1 LNPQL
6 LPLIELQKLDLRI
19 ADLKERRRK
28 IPGRLDS
35 VEAPVRDA
43 RRLLQEA
50 SVSIDSLTKERR
62 SQEKDLEAH
71 EDRIAKMRDRAAQLK
86 TNQEYQAHLFEVELA
101 NKKKGEI
108 EERILLVMEQ
118 VEQAQKVSAEAKSQ
132 LGQAEGAFAKEKAAL
147 DELDRTL
154 AAELASLEAQQQE
167 LSGKVDKALLA
178 RYDKLKATRKDQAL
192 AQLKDGICQG
202 CRLHLPP
209 QLVSQVKRAE
219 DVYACPYCY
228 RMLYWDGEPMAE
240 VKAPAEREQAQNF
253 EVGESV

>member
-1 LNPQL
+1 MNPQL

-50 SVSIDSLTKERR
+50 SASIDSLTKERR

-132 LGQAEGAFAKEKAAL
+132 LGQAEGAFARRRPHSTNWTVRLRPNWLRWK
-147 DELDRTL
+147 
-154 AAELASLEAQQQE
+154 
-167 LSGKVDKALLA
+167 LSSRSCPG
-178 RYDKLKATRKDQAL
+178 RSTRPCWPDTT
-192 AQLKDGICQG
+192 
-202 CRLHLPP
+202 
-209 QLVSQVKRAE
+209 S
-219 DVYACPYCY
+219 
-228 RMLYWDGEPMAE
+228 
-240 VKAPAEREQAQNF
+240 
-253 EVGESV
+253 